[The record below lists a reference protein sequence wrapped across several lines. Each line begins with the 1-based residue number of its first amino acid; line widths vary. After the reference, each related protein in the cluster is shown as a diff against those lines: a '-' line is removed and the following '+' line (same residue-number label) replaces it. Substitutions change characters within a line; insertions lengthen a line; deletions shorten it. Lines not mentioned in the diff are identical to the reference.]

1 MVCARKNKVGNWRYY
16 KYYKFYISNTD
27 FYKYYGFYIGNKYWT
42 TYKKHI
48 WNAYNASKKHTQ
60 FELTN

>member
-1 MVCARKNKVGNWRYY
+1 MCIGGEICIGGELEKSS
-16 KYYKFYISNTD
+16 ID
-27 FYKYYGFYIGNKYWT
+27 FIIGNKYWT

-60 FELTN
+60 FELTY